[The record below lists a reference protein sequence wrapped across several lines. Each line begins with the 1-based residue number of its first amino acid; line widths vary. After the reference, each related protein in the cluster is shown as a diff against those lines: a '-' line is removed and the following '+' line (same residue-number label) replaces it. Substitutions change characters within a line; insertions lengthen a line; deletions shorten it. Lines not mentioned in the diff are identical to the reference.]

1 MKLEEQDVINHRLGL
16 YVRSAF
22 HSRRYL
28 KEPFLAK
35 DSEHTNTRRFTTS
48 KDLDAYI
55 NAHIEQEKQ

>member
-35 DSEHTNTRRFTTS
+35 DSEHTNTRRFTKS
-48 KDLDAYI
+48 KDLDTYI
-55 NAHIEQEKQ
+55 DAHIA